1 MLNSEKM
8 VVSIQ
13 NQDLEHANKY
23 FKKALKEDDDEALL
37 ELAEYLESIGF
48 LNQAKTIYE
57 KERESFPEVNINLAQ
72 IAAEDGDIEAAFTY
86 LDAISPDSDA
96 YLSALLVMADIY
108 DMEGL
113 ADVAREKLLL
123 ASQISDEPLVTFGLA
138 EIEMEL
144 GHFSEAIKEYAK
156 LDNRD
161 VLEMTG
167 ISTYQRIGKAYA
179 SLGKFEAAVEFLEK
193 AIEIEY
199 DDETV
204 FELATILY
212 DQDEFQKANTYFKQ
226 LDTMDPDFQGYEYVY
241 ALSLHE
247 ENKTEEALR
256 MAQKGISKNAFD
268 ARLLLLASQLAYE
281 LHDAAQSE
289 SYLLSAKEVAED
301 EEEVLMRLTN
311 LYLEEERYEDVIAFA
326 KEPIDNVL
334 TKWNIAKAYQGLEA
348 DKKALALYNDLAA
361 DLGENPEFLH
371 DYAYILREFGQKE
384 HAHQVAKHYL
394 TLVPDDVNMVEFLHE
409 DEF

>member
-57 KERESFPEVNINLAQ
+57 KERASFPEVNINLAQ

-123 ASQISDEPLVTFGLA
+123 ASQISDDPLVTFGLA

-193 AIEIEY
+193 AIEIKY

-268 ARLLLLASQLAYE
+268 DRLLLLASQLAYE

>member
-57 KERESFPEVNINLAQ
+57 KERASFPEVNINLAQ

-123 ASQISDEPLVTFGLA
+123 ASQISDDPLVTFGLA

-268 ARLLLLASQLAYE
+268 DHLLLLASQLAYE

-348 DKKALALYNDLAA
+348 DKKALAFYNDLAA

>member
-57 KERESFPEVNINLAQ
+57 KERASFPEVNINLAQ

-247 ENKTEEALR
+247 ENKTEESLR

>member
-57 KERESFPEVNINLAQ
+57 KERASFPEVNINLAQ

-144 GHFSEAIKEYAK
+144 GHFSEAIKKYAK

-226 LDTMDPDFQGYEYVY
+226 LDTMAPDFQGYEYVY

>member
-57 KERESFPEVNINLAQ
+57 KERASFPEVNINLAQ

-113 ADVAREKLLL
+113 AEVAREKLLL
-123 ASQISDEPLVTFGLA
+123 ASQISDDPLVTFGLA

-199 DDETV
+199 DNETV

-268 ARLLLLASQLAYE
+268 DRLLLLASQLAYE

>member
-1 MLNSEKM
+1 
-8 VVSIQ
+8 
-13 NQDLEHANKY
+13 
-23 FKKALKEDDDEALL
+23 
-37 ELAEYLESIGF
+37 
-48 LNQAKTIYE
+48 
-57 KERESFPEVNINLAQ
+57 
-72 IAAEDGDIEAAFTY
+72 
-86 LDAISPDSDA
+86 
-96 YLSALLVMADIY
+96 
-108 DMEGL
+108 MEGL

-268 ARLLLLASQLAYE
+268 ARLLLLASQ
-281 LHDAAQSE
+281 
-289 SYLLSAKEVAED
+289 
-301 EEEVLMRLTN
+301 
-311 LYLEEERYEDVIAFA
+311 EERYEDVITFA

-348 DKKALALYNDLAA
+348 DKKALALYNDLAT

>member
-57 KERESFPEVNINLAQ
+57 KERASFPEVNINLAQ

-326 KEPIDNVL
+326 KEPVDNVL

>member
-57 KERESFPEVNINLAQ
+57 KERASFPEVNINLAQ

-123 ASQISDEPLVTFGLA
+123 ASQISDDPLVTFGLA

>member
-57 KERESFPEVNINLAQ
+57 KERASFPEVNINLAQ

-212 DQDEFQKANTYFKQ
+212 DQDEFQKANIYFKQ

-371 DYAYILREFGQKE
+371 DYAYILREFGKKE

>member
-57 KERESFPEVNINLAQ
+57 KERASFPEVNINLAQ

-144 GHFSEAIKEYAK
+144 GNFSEAIKEYAK

>member
-57 KERESFPEVNINLAQ
+57 KERASFPEVNINLAQ

-212 DQDEFQKANTYFKQ
+212 DQDEFQKANAYFKQ

>member
-57 KERESFPEVNINLAQ
+57 KERASFPEVNINLAQ

-212 DQDEFQKANTYFKQ
+212 DQDEFQKANIYFKQ

-326 KEPIDNVL
+326 KEPVDNVL

>member
-23 FKKALKEDDDEALL
+23 FKKALKEDDYEALL

-57 KERESFPEVNINLAQ
+57 KERASFPEVNINLAQ

>member
-57 KERESFPEVNINLAQ
+57 KERASFPEVNINLAQ

-86 LDAISPDSDA
+86 LYAISPDSDA

-123 ASQISDEPLVTFGLA
+123 ASQISDDPLVTFGLA

-268 ARLLLLASQLAYE
+268 DRLLLLASQLAYE

-361 DLGENPEFLH
+361 DFGENPEFLH

>member
-57 KERESFPEVNINLAQ
+57 KERASFPEVNINLAQ

-226 LDTMDPDFQGYEYVY
+226 LDTMDPDFPGYEYVY
-241 ALSLHE
+241 ALSLYE

>member
-57 KERESFPEVNINLAQ
+57 KERASFPEVDINLAQ

>member
-57 KERESFPEVNINLAQ
+57 KERASFPEVNINLAQ

-96 YLSALLVMADIY
+96 YLSALLVIADIY

-123 ASQISDEPLVTFGLA
+123 ASQISDDPLVTFGLA

-268 ARLLLLASQLAYE
+268 DRLLLLASQLAYE

>member
-57 KERESFPEVNINLAQ
+57 KERASFPEVNINLAQ

-268 ARLLLLASQLAYE
+268 DRLLLLASQLAYE

-394 TLVPDDVNMVEFLHE
+394 TLVPDDVNMVVFLHE

>member
-37 ELAEYLESIGF
+37 ELAEYLESVGF

-57 KERESFPEVNINLAQ
+57 KERASFPEVNINLAQ

-86 LDAISPDSDA
+86 LDAISPDSAA

-123 ASQISDEPLVTFGLA
+123 ASQISDDPLVTFGLA

-268 ARLLLLASQLAYE
+268 DRLLLLASQLAYE

>member
-57 KERESFPEVNINLAQ
+57 KERASFPEVNINLAQ

-204 FELATILY
+204 FELATFLY

>member
-57 KERESFPEVNINLAQ
+57 KERASFPEVNINLAQ

-371 DYAYILREFGQKE
+371 DYAYILREFGKKE

>member
-57 KERESFPEVNINLAQ
+57 KERASFPEVNINLAQ

-123 ASQISDEPLVTFGLA
+123 ASQISDDPLVTFGLA

-199 DDETV
+199 DNETV

-268 ARLLLLASQLAYE
+268 DRLLLLASQLAYE

>member
-57 KERESFPEVNINLAQ
+57 KERASFPEVNINLAQ

-144 GHFSEAIKEYAK
+144 GHFSEAIKKYAK

-193 AIEIEY
+193 AIEIKY

-212 DQDEFQKANTYFKQ
+212 DQDEFQKANIYFKQ

>member
-57 KERESFPEVNINLAQ
+57 KERASFPEVNINLAQ

-268 ARLLLLASQLAYE
+268 DRLLLLASQLAYE

>member
-57 KERESFPEVNINLAQ
+57 KERASFPEVNINLAQ

-123 ASQISDEPLVTFGLA
+123 ASQISNEPLVTFGLA

>member
-144 GHFSEAIKEYAK
+144 GHFSEAIKKYAK

>member
-57 KERESFPEVNINLAQ
+57 KERASFPEVNINLAQ

-123 ASQISDEPLVTFGLA
+123 ASQISDDPLVTFGLA
-138 EIEMEL
+138 EIEIEL

-268 ARLLLLASQLAYE
+268 DRLLLLASQLAYE

>member
-57 KERESFPEVNINLAQ
+57 KERASFPEVNINLAQ

-123 ASQISDEPLVTFGLA
+123 ASQISDDPLVTFGLA

-199 DDETV
+199 DNETV

-268 ARLLLLASQLAYE
+268 DRLLLLASQLAYE

-311 LYLEEERYEDVIAFA
+311 LYLEEERYEDAIAFA

>member
-57 KERESFPEVNINLAQ
+57 KERASFPEVNINLAQ

-161 VLEMTG
+161 VLEMIG

>member
-57 KERESFPEVNINLAQ
+57 KERASFPEVNINLAQ

-179 SLGKFEAAVEFLEK
+179 SLGKFEAAIEFLEK

>member
-57 KERESFPEVNINLAQ
+57 KERASFPEVNINLAQ

-113 ADVAREKLLL
+113 ADVTREKLLL
-123 ASQISDEPLVTFGLA
+123 ASQISDDPLVTFGLA

-156 LDNRD
+156 LENRD

-268 ARLLLLASQLAYE
+268 DHLLLLASQLAYE

-348 DKKALALYNDLAA
+348 DKKPLALYNDLAA

>member
-57 KERESFPEVNINLAQ
+57 KERASFPEVNINLAQ

-144 GHFSEAIKEYAK
+144 GHFSEAIKKYAK

-334 TKWNIAKAYQGLEA
+334 TKWNIAKAYRGLEA